1 MTLMSVLFAL
11 NNEVADSH
19 VGFPFV
25 AGTDRVV
32 SVVHKLASGKSVNG
46 LLFYSSAFELGAPS
60 SCRRIMAFS
69 TPVQGALGPCGKAA
83 PPQDCTLCV

>member
-1 MTLMSVLFAL
+1 MGIRVERDPAGSMTTQFLRDLMSVLFAL

-46 LLFYSSAFELGAPS
+46 LLFYSSAFELVGPA
-60 SCRRIMAFS
+60 SCRWIMAILVPI
-69 TPVQGALGPCGKAA
+69 T
-83 PPQDCTLCV
+83 